1 MDSQLSELVSR
12 RQSADT
18 LQHVYRLRWVRNT
31 LIIMK
36 FDSLTL
42 SNIHTCI
49 FKLQNVLYTSTYT
62 PKRLIKPFQYGT
74 ALPKGQGK
82 TFFAFL
88 MFFLVTCNTNCTR
101 WEILNHLLVLTC

>member
-49 FKLQNVLYTSTYT
+49 FKLQNVLYTSRYMYT
-62 PKRLIKPFQYGT
+62 PKRLIKPFQCGT

-82 TFFAFL
+82 TFFCL
-88 MFFLVTCNTNCTR
+88 YDVFFSYL
-101 WEILNHLLVLTC
+101 

>member
-31 LIIMK
+31 LIMMK

-49 FKLQNVLYTSTYT
+49 FKLQNVLYTYT
-62 PKRLIKPFQYGT
+62 PKLFNMATYLIIVT
-74 ALPKGQGK
+74 AFNLIPHCLGNKTMHFLP
-82 TFFAFL
+82 L
-88 MFFLVTCNTNCTR
+88 
-101 WEILNHLLVLTC
+101 

>member
-31 LIIMK
+31 LIIMT

-42 SNIHTCI
+42 SNTYMYILTTKCFI
-49 FKLQNVLYTSTYT
+49 YKYIYT
-62 PKRLIKPFQYGT
+62 KKVDQ
-74 ALPKGQGK
+74 
-82 TFFAFL
+82 TFSMWHSFA
-88 MFFLVTCNTNCTR
+88 
-101 WEILNHLLVLTC
+101 

>member
-42 SNIHTCI
+42 SNIHTSNPI
-49 FKLQNVLYTSTYT
+49 KYTYMY
-62 PKRLIKPFQYGT
+62 I
-74 ALPKGQGK
+74 
-82 TFFAFL
+82 
-88 MFFLVTCNTNCTR
+88 
-101 WEILNHLLVLTC
+101 